1 MPRYSVV
8 MKWKPERTPE
18 VMKRFGEF
26 VSGKHPKILE
36 AYKRVNYIAWEF
48 PSTYGQC
55 VNIAVVEG
63 EAADISTIHRFWMDL
78 AEFKLYPS
86 VGIEYI
92 SKFYPESVI

>member
-1 MPRYSVV
+1 MPRYAVV

-18 VMKRFGEF
+18 VLKRFGEF

-36 AYKRVNYIAWEF
+36 AYKRANYIAWDF
-48 PSTYGQC
+48 PSAYGQC

-78 AEFKLYPS
+78 AEFKVYPS

-92 SKFYPESVI
+92 SKFYPDSVI